1 MKKLFQLLPLA
12 AAMVI
17 SLSAT
22 GLTQDVDRT
31 SQTIDPSPR
40 SSDTE
45 ARIVAL
51 AGCLERG
58 SGAEEYSLRSGVD
71 LWELKSTSVN
81 LAGHLDQMVVVTA
94 ISTNDPYG
102 TLNVIN
108 LKTDSP
114 SCNL

>member
-1 MKKLFQLLPLA
+1 MKKLFQVLPLA

-17 SLSAT
+17 ILSAT
-22 GLTQDVDRT
+22 GRPQDLDPT
-31 SQTIDPSPR
+31 LQTIEPSPR
-40 SSDTE
+40 SSDKET
-45 ARIVAL
+45 RIVAL

-94 ISTNDPYG
+94 VATNDRYG
-102 TLNVIN
+102 TLYVIN
-108 LKTDSP
+108 LKIDSP